1 MCSPAFAGEHGG
13 RAGGAGVG
21 ARLSLFVRVMS
32 NGDRRIVVIARL
44 KPKPLL
50 AGAIVCALILAALA
64 LGQAEPVRGDGMGAM
79 LRSLIFG
86 DAVATTA
93 MIAAAIG
100 LSTCF
105 RLWRQRDAWIFHDGL
120 RLYRGNSLSWP
131 LATIRDVVIERSDI
145 GIASL
150 RLVVD
155 DDSETT
161 RELVKLPLLEGSP
174 EAVRGGVLFAAAGV
188 KAVSS
193 GITVN

>member
-1 MCSPAFAGEHGG
+1 M
-13 RAGGAGVG
+13 
-21 ARLSLFVRVMS
+21 
-32 NGDRRIVVIARL
+32 IARL

-131 LATIRDVVIERSDI
+131 LATIR
-145 GIASL
+145 
-150 RLVVD
+150 
-155 DDSETT
+155 
-161 RELVKLPLLEGSP
+161 KLLLC
-174 EAVRGGVLFAAAGV
+174 
-188 KAVSS
+188 
-193 GITVN
+193 

>member
-1 MCSPAFAGEHGG
+1 M
-13 RAGGAGVG
+13 
-21 ARLSLFVRVMS
+21 
-32 NGDRRIVVIARL
+32 IARL

-50 AGAIVCALILAALA
+50 AGALACALILAAPA
-64 LGQAEPVRGDGMGAM
+64 LGQAEPGGGGGVGGRARGQADPVRGDGMGAM
-79 LRSLIFG
+79 LRNLVFG
-86 DAVATTA
+86 DAVATAA

-188 KAVSS
+188 KAVPS
-193 GITVN
+193 GVTVN